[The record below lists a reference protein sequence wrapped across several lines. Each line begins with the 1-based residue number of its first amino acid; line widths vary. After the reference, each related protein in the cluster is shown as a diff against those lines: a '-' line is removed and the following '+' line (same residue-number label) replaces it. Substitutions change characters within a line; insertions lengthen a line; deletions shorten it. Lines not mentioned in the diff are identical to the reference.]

1 MITSQYAFES
11 LTGIPCQLQS
21 RSLFLKF
28 HNIIVSCPGINI
40 LLGDLYTYMILFDW
54 RCKYLNFVSLNFVS
68 LIVFKT
74 TKIHW
79 DIFCRSPGAVL
90 QSHITCPSVVAK
102 SGGYNFIETIIFAFH
117 SIDVPSACFSAPGQI
132 FWHSLK
138 FFCMSAVEKS
148 GVSLLIYT

>member
-1 MITSQYAFES
+1 MYNYENSISPYSNSVWSHQKIPSNVNITRWNKIQSKGFMLQ
-11 LTGIPCQLQS
+11 LTAGFSSETKQCIGYPPP
-21 RSLFLKF
+21 
-28 HNIIVSCPGINI
+28 PGQTNC
-40 LLGDLYTYMILFDW
+40 
-54 RCKYLNFVSLNFVS
+54 RPP
-68 LIVFKT
+68 IVFKT